1 MIKLRK
7 EARSQSPGVKSGK
20 KKKKNVTID
29 LSKFAR
35 LIKHWE
41 HYGQTQRDIPP
52 EIKRIVKNLTCQ
64 EHKYM
69 YCPVCKEYEE

>member
-41 HYGQTQRDIPP
+41 HYGQT
-52 EIKRIVKNLTCQ
+52 
-64 EHKYM
+64 
-69 YCPVCKEYEE
+69 